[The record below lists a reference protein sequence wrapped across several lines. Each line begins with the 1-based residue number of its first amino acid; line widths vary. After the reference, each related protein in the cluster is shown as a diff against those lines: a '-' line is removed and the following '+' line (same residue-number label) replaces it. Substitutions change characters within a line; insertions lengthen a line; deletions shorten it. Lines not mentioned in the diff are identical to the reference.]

1 MPARKK
7 KKAKAPAN
15 KKTAK
20 KKAAPKTAKKKAVK
34 KKTAPKA
41 AKKKTVKKKA
51 APKATKKKTAKK
63 KVTPKA
69 VKKKA
74 TKKKAVTKTTK
85 KKTVKKKAAPK
96 ATKKKAAKKKA
107 TPKAAK
113 KKAVKKARP
122 APGRKKAGETRED
135 SLRRF
140 LVQKRKQ
147 IFREAQEEIAKYIKG
162 ENRQLVETALDDG
175 DWSVI
180 DLSEDISLRK
190 LGTHRE
196 TLLKIDEAL
205 RKLSEGTYGTCEDC
219 GDEISAERLRVLPFA
234 IYCRDCQ
241 EAREE
246 MEAIREERSI

>member
-7 KKAKAPAN
+7 KKTKAPAKKKATPKTAK
-15 KKTAK
+15 KKTVKKKAAPKAAKKKTVKKKAAPKAAKKKAAK

-34 KKTAPKA
+34 KK
-41 AKKKTVKKKA
+41 
-51 APKATKKKTAKK
+51 
-63 KVTPKA
+63 
-69 VKKKA
+69 
-74 TKKKAVTKTTK
+74 AVT
-85 KKTVKKKAAPK
+85 
-96 ATKKKAAKKKA
+96 
-107 TPKAAK
+107 KAAK

-122 APGRKKAGETRED
+122 APGRKRARKTREV

-140 LVQKRKQ
+140 LVQKREQ
-147 IFREAQEEIAKYIKG
+147 IVREAQEEIAKYIKG

-246 MEAIREERSI
+246 LEAIREERSI